1 MTIPMQVLVIGGTGT
16 LGRQIAKTAI
26 DAGHQVR
33 CMVRTPRKA
42 SFLQEWGCEMVQG
55 DLLEPESL
63 KYALEGIDAVIDSA
77 TSRPDDP
84 KSVYETDW
92 DGKLNLYRAC
102 DQLGVKRVVFMSLF
116 AAEQNRNVPLMDIK
130 YCTES
135 LLADSSLDYT
145 ILQGVAFMQGLVS
158 QYAIPV
164 LESQNVWVSATPADI
179 AYMNTQDVAK
189 FAVAA
194 LVRSETIR
202 KSFPVVGPKA
212 WKAQEVVG
220 LCEKICG
227 KSKPSKILEV
237 SPFLIGTGKA
247 LVSFFEDSLNVLD
260 RLAFS
265 EVTGGGATLNAPM
278 QETYEAFGLDPS
290 ETSTLE
296 EYLREYYSMILKRM
310 RELDVDVDKEEK
322 KRVPF

>member
-1 MTIPMQVLVIGGTGT
+1 MQVLVIGGTGT

-55 DLLEPESL
+55 DLLDPETID
-63 KYALEGIDAVIDSA
+63 YALQGIDSVIDTA

-92 DGKLNLYRAC
+92 EGKLNLYRAC
-102 DQLGVKRVVFMSLF
+102 DRLGVKRVVFLSLLT
-116 AAEQNRNVPLMDIK
+116 AEKHRNVPLMDIK
-130 YCTES
+130 YCTER
-135 LLADSSLDYT
+135 LLADSTLDYT

-164 LESQNVWVSATPADI
+164 LESQNVWISATPAEI
-179 AYMNTQDVAK
+179 AYMNTQDVAR
-189 FAVAA
+189 FAVTA
-194 LVRSETIR
+194 LSRPETIR

-212 WKAQEVVG
+212 WKAQEVIE
-220 LCEKICG
+220 LCEKICR
-227 KSKPSKILEV
+227 KSKPSKVLEV

-247 LVSFFEDSLNVLD
+247 LVSFFAESLNVFE

-265 EVTGGGATLNAPM
+265 EVTGSGASLDAPM
-278 QETYEAFGLDPS
+278 KETYEAFGLDPS
-290 ETSTLE
+290 STSTLD
-296 EYLREYYSMILKRM
+296 EYLREYYSMIMKRM
-310 RELDVDVDKEEK
+310 RELDIDVEKEEK
-322 KRVPF
+322 RRVPF